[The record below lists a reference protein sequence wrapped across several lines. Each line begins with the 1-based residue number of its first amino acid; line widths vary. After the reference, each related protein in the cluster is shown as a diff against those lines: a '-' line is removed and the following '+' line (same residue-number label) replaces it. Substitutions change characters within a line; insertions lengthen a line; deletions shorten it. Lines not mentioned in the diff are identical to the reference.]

1 MRPWVVVLSVSPVL
15 ALASCGGKDVT
26 VPEPQV
32 SATITV
38 TSPDFAEGAAIPR
51 ADTCTGAGTA
61 PEVRWTGM
69 PPAAKSAALVVTD
82 PDAPSG
88 TFVHW
93 VLYGLAPTDGSV
105 VGGATPRGAFTAT
118 NTAGS
123 KGWTPPCPPSGTHH
137 YQFTVYALSAP
148 VTATGTQDVLDQ
160 VDRLAIARGRLT
172 GTVASA

>member
-1 MRPWVVVLSVSPVL
+1 VRWIFLVAVVLL
-15 ALASCGGKDVT
+15 TACGGKNDVQ

-38 TSPDFAEGAAIPR
+38 TSPDFTEGAAIPR

-69 PPAAKSAALVVTD
+69 PADATSAALIVTD

-93 VLYGLAPTDGSV
+93 VLYGLPPGDGSV
-105 VGGATPRGAFTAT
+105 VGGATPRGAFTAP

-123 KGWTPPCPPSGTHH
+123 NGWTPPCPPSGTHH
-137 YQFTVYALSAP
+137 YQFTVYALSSP
-148 VTATGTQDVLDQ
+148 VTATATQDVLDQ
-160 VDRLAIARGRLT
+160 VEKLAVARGRLT
-172 GTVASA
+172 GTVASG

>member
-1 MRPWVVVLSVSPVL
+1 VRRIFLVAAVPVL
-15 ALASCGGKDVT
+15 LVTACGKHEVT

-32 SATITV
+32 AASIAV

-51 ADTCTGAGTA
+51 ADTCKGAGTA
-61 PEVRWTGM
+61 PEVRWSGM
-69 PPAAKSAALVVTD
+69 PADAKSAALIVTD

-93 VLYGLAPTDGSV
+93 VLYGLPPGDGSV
-105 VGGATPRGAFTAT
+105 VGGVTPRGAFTSP

-123 KGWTPPCPPSGTHH
+123 TGWTPPCPPSGTHH

-148 VTATGTQDVLDQ
+148 VTATQTQDVLDQ
-160 VDRLAIARGRLT
+160 VEKVAVARGRLT
-172 GTVASA
+172 GTVAAG